1 MSNLLNPAFAVIARL
16 AQKNPKGWVGR
27 TALMK
32 YCYFLQVLRDVP
44 LGYRFSLYS
53 YGPFDS
59 TVLSDLGDCEALGIV
74 RERATLYNVGYG
86 YQIRSALSDDEI
98 SRLGGTF
105 LTDHQEAI
113 DWVLAEFGSLAA
125 GELELSSTVVYIDQE
140 ASDAKEH
147 LSLKQLARRVKDVK
161 PHFTETQILDVA
173 KSLIDRRLLQSL

>member
-16 AQKNPKGWVGR
+16 AQRNPKGWVGR

-32 YCYFLQVLRDVP
+32 YCYFLQALRDVP

-74 RERATLYNVGYG
+74 QESATLYSVGYG
-86 YQIRSALSDDEI
+86 YQIKSAMSDDEI
-98 SRLGGTF
+98 SRLGGAF
-105 LTDHQEAI
+105 LKDHQEAI
-113 DWVLAEFGSLAA
+113 DWVLAEFGALAA

-140 ASDAKEH
+140 ASDSKER
-147 LSLKQLARRVKDVK
+147 LSPKELAQRVRDVK
-161 PHFTETQILDVA
+161 PHFTETQVLSVTKALLD
-173 KSLIDRRLLQSL
+173 KKLLQSL